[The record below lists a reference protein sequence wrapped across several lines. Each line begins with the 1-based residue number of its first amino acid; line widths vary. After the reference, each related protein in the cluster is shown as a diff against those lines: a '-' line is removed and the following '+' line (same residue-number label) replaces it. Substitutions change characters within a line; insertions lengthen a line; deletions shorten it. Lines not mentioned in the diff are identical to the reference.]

1 MGATEDSVRDGYGTR
16 PFGATDWENA
26 RWRRRGTKWTP
37 FDIVAMV
44 LGFIVF
50 WPIGLAI
57 LFYKGWQLRNGG
69 PDLQTV
75 AAEKGQVAWDMMAS
89 TSWGESLARATRG
102 SRGSY
107 APGSGNAAFD
117 EWRAAELARLD
128 EERRKLDDAQR
139 DFQEYVDAI
148 RKAKDR
154 EEFDRFMAERRSR
167 PPGGPQGA

>member
-1 MGATEDSVRDGYGTR
+1 MGATDNSVGGSYGAR
-16 PFGATDWENA
+16 HFGPADWESA
-26 RWRRRGTKWTP
+26 RWRRRATRWTP

-57 LFYKGWQLRNGG
+57 LLYKGWQLRNGG
-69 PDLQTV
+69 PDLQAL
-75 AAEKGQVAWDMMAS
+75 AAEKGQVAWNMFAS
-89 TSWGESLARATRG
+89 TSWGQTATRYSQG
-102 SRGSY
+102 FTG
-107 APGSGNAAFD
+107 PGSGNAAFD
-117 EWRAAELARLD
+117 QWRAAELARLD

-154 EEFDRFMAERRSR
+154 EEFDRFMAERRNR
-167 PPGGPQGA
+167 PTGGPQNG